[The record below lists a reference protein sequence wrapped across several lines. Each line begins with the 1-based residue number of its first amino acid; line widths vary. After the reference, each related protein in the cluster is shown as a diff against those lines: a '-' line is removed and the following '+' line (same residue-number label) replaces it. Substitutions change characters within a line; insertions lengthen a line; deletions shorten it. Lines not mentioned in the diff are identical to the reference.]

1 MEATHQASR
10 PTRQVMSGEMETPDI
25 DRAAL
30 ELEAITEVGSVARR
44 YAERLPADSPWQE
57 LLDDLATS
65 LNADA
70 ARLRLVES
78 PDSVR
83 A

>member
-1 MEATHQASR
+1 
-10 PTRQVMSGEMETPDI
+10 MSGEMDTPEVDT
-25 DRAAL
+25 AAL
-30 ELEAITEVGSVARR
+30 ELEAISEVASVAQR
-44 YAERLPADSPWQE
+44 YVDRLPADSPWRD

-70 ARLRLVES
+70 ARLPLVGS
-78 PDSVR
+78 PDSAR